1 MRMKSLWG
9 LAVLLLV
16 VTSALAGEKI
26 VVKLGESAA
35 AAKASKSH
43 NVTLDALKKAKAEG
57 GGEFWVKD
65 SSGASHPF
73 QLDAKQIGD
82 LLDGSTVMVDAKEE
96 SAGAKPV
103 RITLEMKKEEAA
115 KPSGW

>member
-1 MRMKSLWG
+1 MRMKSLWSW
-9 LAVLLLV
+9 AVLLLV
-16 VTSALAGEKI
+16 VTTALAGEKI
-26 VVKLGESAA
+26 VVKLGDSAD
-35 AAKASKSH
+35 AAKVSKSH

-57 GGEFWVKD
+57 NGGFWVKD
-65 SSGASHPF
+65 AAGTSHPF
-73 QLDAKQIGD
+73 QLDAKQIDD

-103 RITLEMKKEEAA
+103 RITLEMKKEQAA